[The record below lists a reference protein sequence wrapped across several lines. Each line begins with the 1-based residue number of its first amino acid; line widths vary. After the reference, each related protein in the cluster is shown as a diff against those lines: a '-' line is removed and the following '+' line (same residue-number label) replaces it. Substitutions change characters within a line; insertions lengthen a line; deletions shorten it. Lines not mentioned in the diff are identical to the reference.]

1 MGAAMLSN
9 ELRNIAAAIAALP
22 IDGAH
27 RPDLA
32 QRLDAI
38 AAGVESLEAITI
50 PDYVRVIPAD
60 CRDNV
65 LAFRKAGAI

>member
-1 MGAAMLSN
+1 MLSN
-9 ELRNIAAAIAALP
+9 EIRNIAAALSALP
-22 IDGAH
+22 LDSAD

-32 QRLDAI
+32 RRLDAI

-50 PDYVRVIPAD
+50 PTYARVIPAD

-65 LAFRKAGAI
+65 LAFRKAGVI